1 MQWKEGW
8 NLSLVAGRRE
18 KVHMSKKKYPGT
30 PSVWWK
36 KDLTE
41 GGRLPVGDQTQDII
55 LWDHFHL
62 CVRNWQQAGM
72 TMDEMQDRIEAI
84 CRACRH
90 LVIISD
96 EVGNGIVPLQKGD
109 RVYRDLV
116 GNLLIGIASKA
127 ERVDRI
133 ICQIPQQIK

>member
-1 MQWKEGW
+1 ME
-8 NLSLVAGRRE
+8 NRLELVIGGRAQGKSAYVR
-18 KVHMSKKKYPGT
+18 KKYPHA
-30 PSVWWK
+30 VYLDER
-36 KDLTE
+36 DLVADGSLSIDE
-41 GGRLPVGDQTQDII
+41 DKAQEII

-62 CVRNWQQAGM
+62 CVRTWQEAGM
-72 TMDEMQDRIEAI
+72 TMDEMQDKIADLCKR
-84 CRACRH
+84 CRH

-96 EVGNGIVPLQKGD
+96 EVGNGVVPLQKED

-116 GNLLIGIASKA
+116 GNLLIEIASKA

>member
-1 MQWKEGW
+1 MEGR
-8 NLSLVAGRRE
+8 LELVIGGRAQG
-18 KVHMSKKKYPGT
+18 KSAYVTKKYPHA
-30 PSVWWK
+30 VCLDE

-62 CVRNWQQAGM
+62 CVRNWQHAGM
-72 TMDEMQDRIEAI
+72 TVDELQDRIEAV

-96 EVGNGIVPLQKGD
+96 EVGNGVVPLQKED
-109 RVYRDLV
+109 RIYRDLV

>member
-1 MQWKEGW
+1 ME
-8 NLSLVAGRRE
+8 NRLELVIGGRAQG
-18 KVHMSKKKYPGT
+18 KSAYVKKKYPHA
-30 PSVWWK
+30 VCLDER
-36 KDLTE
+36 DLT
-41 GGRLPVGDQTQDII
+41 GDGRLPVEDQTQEII

-62 CVRNWQQAGM
+62 CVRTWQQAGM
-72 TMDEMQDRIEAI
+72 TMDEMQDRIEEI
-84 CRACRH
+84 CRACEH

-96 EVGNGIVPLQKGD
+96 EVGNGVVPLQKED

-116 GNLLIGIASKA
+116 GNLLIEIASKA